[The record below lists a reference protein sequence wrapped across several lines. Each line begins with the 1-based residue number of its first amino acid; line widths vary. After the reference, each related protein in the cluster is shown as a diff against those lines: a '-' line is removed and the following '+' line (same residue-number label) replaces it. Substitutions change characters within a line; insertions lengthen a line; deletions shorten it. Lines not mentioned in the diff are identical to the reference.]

1 MFKVIVGGIIGAI
14 IAFAWSFVSWMVLP
28 WHAASMN
35 KFTNQEF
42 VSWVIKENAPKSGVY
57 VSPYYESS
65 DANFN
70 PGEIKK
76 SFDKEK
82 DALEKKPFIFVQVNL
97 KGMDPSNPW
106 VYIFSFLTQFLG
118 AGLIS
123 WFLLQTSCGYG
134 KRLLVVTLLGLLVG
148 VLGFVPDWNWF
159 GAGYKFTFVMIAD
172 LVITWFLAGLILAA
186 YVKPRK
192 DHERELMM

>member
-1 MFKVIVGGIIGAI
+1 MFKVIFGGIIGAI
-14 IAFAWSFVSWMVLP
+14 IALVWSFVSWMVLP
-28 WHAASMN
+28 WHSASMN
-35 KFTNQEF
+35 KFTNEEF

-57 VSPYYESS
+57 VAPYYESS
-65 DANFN
+65 DANFT
-70 PGEIKK
+70 PGEVKE
-76 SFDKEK
+76 SFDKQK
-82 DALEKKPFIFVQVNL
+82 DALEKKPFVFVQVNL

-106 VYIFSFLTQFLG
+106 VYIFSFLTQFVG

-134 KRLLVVTLLGLLVG
+134 KRLLIVMLLGLLVG

-186 YVKPRK
+186 YVKPRG